1 MYGSIDSDEGQ
12 WPRSGGCGAIGVPL
26 RPAEEERTA
35 GESEAGAGGAS
46 AKDTERA
53 AGVFMAAVRV
63 AAAILIRMGGLCGG
77 PSVNRRGQYL
87 YWRRRQLSRAKVT
100 IMARGLHH
108 GVVRSKLAEASELDD
123 DVTRWLG

>member
-1 MYGSIDSDEGQ
+1 M
-12 WPRSGGCGAIGVPL
+12 PL

-108 GVVRSKLAEASELDD
+108 GVVGSKLAEASELDD
-123 DVTRWLG
+123 DVTRWLV